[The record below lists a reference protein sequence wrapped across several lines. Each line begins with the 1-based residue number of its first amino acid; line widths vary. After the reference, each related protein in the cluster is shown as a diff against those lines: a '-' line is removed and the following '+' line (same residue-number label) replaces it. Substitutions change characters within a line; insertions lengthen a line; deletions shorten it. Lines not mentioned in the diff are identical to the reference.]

1 RESVSTGGVNP
12 GIRPFT
18 SATMFAS
25 GSEQHPLPE
34 SLMSLRGLLRVVC
47 PSIPLL
53 TLSAGLVHAQGNNG
67 GFTPMAEGNGITVLS
82 IPSVDPDRE
91 PGSGPYPVQF
101 TIQNAN
107 NHGVAVYVSC
117 ETTGPLTCANVSW
130 TSGVVPKKGSQQV
143 SLTYSTTSGSGQ
155 GSVKLIVELDVGTP

>member
-1 RESVSTGGVNP
+1 
-12 GIRPFT
+12 
-18 SATMFAS
+18 
-25 GSEQHPLPE
+25 
-34 SLMSLRGLLRVVC
+34 
-47 PSIPLL
+47 
-53 TLSAGLVHAQGNNG
+53 
-67 GFTPMAEGNGITVLS
+67 MAEGNGITVLS

-155 GSVKLIVELDVGTP
+155 GSVKLIVELDVGTPPMSWGARSVLVMPPGKSVPLAAAFTGNVDRGLCLTVGAGEGGGLSCGDLFLVEGLPA